1 MTERTSPFPKRL
13 AQVLKHLW
21 LDADDT
27 QRAVPAALS
36 DALARQVA
44 QGEQQGGQI
53 RLCVEASLPMS
64 YLWRLLRCA
73 PGAALARTRA
83 LSLFGKMGVWDTEH
97 NSGVLVYVLLADHAI
112 EIVADRGLR
121 AIAPEQ
127 WQAVADALAGSF
139 RAGTQ
144 AQGLVAALAQVQS
157 LLAAA
162 QLPREPV
169 NELPD
174 APQLQ

>member
-1 MTERTSPFPKRL
+1 
-13 AQVLKHLW
+13 
-21 LDADDT
+21 
-27 QRAVPAALS
+27 
-36 DALARQVA
+36 
-44 QGEQQGGQI
+44 
-53 RLCVEASLPMS
+53 
-64 YLWRLLRCA
+64 LRGA